1 MSSRNL
7 PRRARGFTLIELMVV
22 IFIIGL
28 LATVVT
34 LNVLP
39 SQDRA
44 MVGKARADIST
55 LEQAIETYRIQLRD
69 KQQRP
74 QDDKQGRAR
83 RAGSAANQVSVTVSM
98 GVAERGVEQR
108 NPDEVLKAADQAL
121 YNAKGAGRNCVR
133 SYGQRRGA
141 VKLDN
146 VRG

>member
-1 MSSRNL
+1 M
-7 PRRARGFTLIELMVV
+7 
-22 IFIIGL
+22 
-28 LATVVT
+28 
-34 LNVLP
+34 
-39 SQDRA
+39 
-44 MVGKARADIST
+44 
-55 LEQAIETYRIQLRD
+55 
-69 KQQRP
+69 
-74 QDDKQGRAR
+74 
-83 RAGSAANQVSVTVSM
+83 TVSM